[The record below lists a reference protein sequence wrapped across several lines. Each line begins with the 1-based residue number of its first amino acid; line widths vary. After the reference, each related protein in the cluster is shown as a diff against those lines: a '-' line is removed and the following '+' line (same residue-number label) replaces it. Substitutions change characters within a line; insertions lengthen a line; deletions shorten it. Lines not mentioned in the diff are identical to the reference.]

1 MENWTGYIELDY
13 DGSVVRCEI
22 LWDAIA
28 ADDSEFGNL
37 PGIWINDELADSV
50 DSREHF
56 VQYFG
61 SRFFYSMAAYKADR
75 VLTID
80 DVWPL
85 TK

>member
-1 MENWTGYIELDY
+1 LDCYWLEY

-22 LWDAIA
+22 LWDASPPSTRIW
-28 ADDSEFGNL
+28 DVT
-37 PGIWINDELADSV
+37 GIWVNDELADSV

-61 SRFFYSMAAYKADR
+61 SRFFNTMADYKADR

-85 TK
+85 AK